1 MNFTINR
8 NLFIQYLNIVSLGLP
23 SKTPMRLLE
32 GIKIEALEDKI
43 TLTTTSSEV
52 SVSIDIKDPS
62 IIIKEQGK
70 TVVIGKVFIELVK
83 AFDTEDISL
92 FLIED
97 KSLMLKACR
106 KEYLVN
112 IMDVNDYP
120 LIDFIKQEESF
131 DIKSDLFNEII
142 GQTVF
147 ACASNNNKQPVLN
160 GLQFKYD
167 NNKVMFTATNTF
179 RLSQKELDYE
189 SDYPNFNV
197 TIPAKALEL
206 VQKVIDYSNVK
217 DINIYFNNNKIL
229 FKFENILFQTR
240 LLDGNYPNTQ
250 NIIPHDP
257 KSTICFIKDELLTAL
272 NRTALLSPSEKTS
285 DREITYAAISF
296 KVNKDNEVELSSANA
311 QGNGK
316 EIVIP
321 TSMNL
326 YEPLLLGVSCKY
338 LVEALKAIP
347 SNEVVFGFINSA
359 RQFTIK
365 AKDDD
370 SLTELILPFSL
381 D

>member
-120 LIDFIKQEESF
+120 LIRR
-131 DIKSDLFNEII
+131 II
-142 GQTVF
+142 
-147 ACASNNNKQPVLN
+147 
-160 GLQFKYD
+160 
-167 NNKVMFTATNTF
+167 
-179 RLSQKELDYE
+179 
-189 SDYPNFNV
+189 
-197 TIPAKALEL
+197 
-206 VQKVIDYSNVK
+206 
-217 DINIYFNNNKIL
+217 
-229 FKFENILFQTR
+229 
-240 LLDGNYPNTQ
+240 
-250 NIIPHDP
+250 
-257 KSTICFIKDELLTAL
+257 
-272 NRTALLSPSEKTS
+272 
-285 DREITYAAISF
+285 
-296 KVNKDNEVELSSANA
+296 
-311 QGNGK
+311 
-316 EIVIP
+316 
-321 TSMNL
+321 
-326 YEPLLLGVSCKY
+326 
-338 LVEALKAIP
+338 
-347 SNEVVFGFINSA
+347 
-359 RQFTIK
+359 
-365 AKDDD
+365 
-370 SLTELILPFSL
+370 
-381 D
+381 